1 MSSHSPIPSPPPE
14 LVEQWLSEFYGTTIA
29 HGEAAIYLA
38 TKAAQ
43 WGADQELEACCE
55 WLAYEGYEHE
65 HLALRAARRPKPPSL
80 KEQALADLD
89 SMSIEPCLI
98 NGIDA
103 NALVRAKYDNIRRA
117 LEALDD

>member
-1 MSSHSPIPSPPPE
+1 M
-14 LVEQWLSEFYGTTIA
+14 
-29 HGEAAIYLA
+29 
-38 TKAAQ
+38 
-43 WGADQELEACCE
+43 ELEACCE
-55 WLAYEGYEHE
+55 WIPIYTPWDENN
-65 HLALRAARRPKPPSL
+65 LRIARRPKPPSL

-98 NGIDA
+98 NGIDT